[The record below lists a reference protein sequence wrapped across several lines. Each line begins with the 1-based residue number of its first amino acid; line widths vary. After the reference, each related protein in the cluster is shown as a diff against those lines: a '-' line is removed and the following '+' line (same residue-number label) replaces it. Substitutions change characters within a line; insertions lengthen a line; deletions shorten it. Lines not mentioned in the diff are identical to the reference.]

1 MELTYL
7 YRLMLYGGITGA
19 LITLSIAI
27 WLFFRLD
34 IRHVLEDLT
43 GIRLGKSKRK
53 QSNTSFEMWNEREH
67 TSSKIEL
74 KKIEYTSD
82 RLRQS
87 QHSHTSS
94 SFSPTNKKLRNT
106 EESFVKSVNNTT
118 STNKHNVDQTE
129 QLQEETFDETELL
142 KDTPDHFQT
151 ELLREQDDNQ
161 TELLEETSFLGSET
175 ELISDEEQSFLI
187 EEEVIVTHNSLNKKE
202 GLK

>member
-34 IRHVLEDLT
+34 IRHVIEDLT

-53 QSNTSFEMWNEREH
+53 QSNTSFEMWNERDH

-87 QHSHTSS
+87 RHSHTSS
-94 SFSPTNKKLRNT
+94 SFSPTNKKLRNK

-129 QLQEETFDETELL
+129 LSQEETFDETELL
-142 KDTPDHFQT
+142 KDATDHFQT
-151 ELLREQDDNQ
+151 ELLHEQDDNQ
-161 TELLEETSFLGSET
+161 TELLEETSLLGSET
-175 ELISDEEQSFLI
+175 ELISDEEQSFLV